1 MLSVAAIA
9 CFVASTT
16 LFNRWGNARF
26 SDQPNP
32 KEEAETEQIIF
43 AAFGVLLIAYF
54 LKKYVLAIS
63 YTWISR
69 RTHSR
74 MIFSILHA
82 KVTEFLQRI
91 PQGSIINRF
100 SNDIH
105 KIDKEFTSVYD
116 GFINLFLSFLL
127 NLVILVFGLPSKLVL
142 IPFGIFLLLSIW
154 LRRRYMM
161 ANREVSRMALIS
173 KSPVVGLAT
182 SSIAGGPILR
192 SLNREE
198 YIKKN
203 LNERVDNNSKN
214 FVLKFGLAGW
224 FNDMM
229 LINSCLF
236 LYLPILVSI
245 AYTSYTSKTL
255 EAVKVANFFKQSI
268 QVSDGFIDALN
279 LVNVMALTALSF
291 ERCFDYEEI
300 ASENGYFN
308 IEKTKELFYTLNKGT
323 LRKGRELIS
332 AYQKQE
338 LFHRGEIVFKGVTA
352 RYPTSTR
359 PVIDNINL
367 TIKDGQKVG
376 IVGRSGA
383 GKSTFTKL
391 LWRALEPS
399 EGTIEVDGINISKLD
414 VKQYREQLNIILQ
427 KPNIF
432 EGTLAS
438 NISSRPIDDEKISK
452 INEDLEDMGF
462 PKSKLMDGKLQ
473 FAVQPSGNNLSLSE
487 KQIVCLMQSLLKPT
501 KIGILDEA
509 TAYVDVTLERKF
521 QKKIEEVFAD
531 CTMFVIA
538 HRISN
543 VMDCDRILVFDKGRV
558 VEDGHPRELIKNK
571 ETQFYD
577 MWSKE

>member
-1 MLSVAAIA
+1 
-9 CFVASTT
+9 
-16 LFNRWGNARF
+16 
-26 SDQPNP
+26 
-32 KEEAETEQIIF
+32 
-43 AAFGVLLIAYF
+43 
-54 LKKYVLAIS
+54 
-63 YTWISR
+63 
-69 RTHSR
+69 
-74 MIFSILHA
+74 
-82 KVTEFLQRI
+82 
-91 PQGSIINRF
+91 
-100 SNDIH
+100 
-105 KIDKEFTSVYD
+105 
-116 GFINLFLSFLL
+116 
-127 NLVILVFGLPSKLVL
+127 
-142 IPFGIFLLLSIW
+142 
-154 LRRRYMM
+154 
-161 ANREVSRMALIS
+161 MALIS

-229 LINSCLF
+229 LANSCLF
-236 LYLPILVSI
+236 LYLPILATI
-245 AYTSYTSKTL
+245 AYASYTSKTL
-255 EAVKVANFFKQSI
+255 AAVKVANFFKQSI
-268 QVSDGFIDALN
+268 QVSDGFIAALN
-279 LVNVMALTALSF
+279 LGNVMALTALSF

-300 ASENGYFN
+300 KSENGYLN
-308 IEKTKELFYTLNKGT
+308 LEKTKKLFYTLNKT
-323 LRKGRELIS
+323 ALRKGRELIS

-338 LFHRGEIVFKGVTA
+338 LFQRGEIVFKGVTA

-367 TIKDGQKVG
+367 TIKAGQKVG

-399 EGTIEVDGINISKLD
+399 EGTIEVDGINISQLD

-432 EGTLAS
+432 EGTLAT
-438 NISSRPIDDEKISK
+438 NISSRPLDDQTISMVNK
-452 INEDLEDMGF
+452 DLEDMGF
-462 PKSKLMDGKLQ
+462 PKSKLMDRKLQ
-473 FAVQPSGNNLSLSE
+473 FQVQPSGNNLSLSE

-509 TAYVDVTLERKF
+509 TAYVDVSLEKKF
-521 QKKIEEVFAD
+521 QEKIKEAFFE

-543 VMDCDRILVFDKGRV
+543 VMNCDRILVFDKGRI
-558 VEDGHPRELIKNK
+558 VEDGHPHELIKDK
-571 ETQFYD
+571 ESQFYG
-577 MWSKE
+577 MWSRSKA